1 MLVIPA
7 CVINQPPRARVA
19 PLHPLSRGLLVDF
32 QPWQDLT
39 GWTLVGT
46 PSRNV
51 YSGGR
56 HLPMSASCYAHR
68 DDADLAAITDQ
79 CTWFADG
86 VFVSG
91 VGFVWANAQIADSGY
106 NAGIYIATGNKPTAY
121 IRNAS
126 GTVAS
131 AAPATLTLTAGAP
144 VALHATYDGAL
155 IRLYK
160 DGVLIAT
167 QAQTGNVSQS
177 SGDKITACRWNFG
190 SVNFAIRSARVWSRV
205 LSDFEI
211 AAHAARPGM
220 AFTATKRML
229 YFDVGAGAPGGA
241 LSASGS
247 AAASGTASLAAGIA
261 LAGVGVAL
269 AGGSA
274 DAAVAIPLS
283 AAGIA
288 SAAGSATGAIAV
300 TLSASA
306 LATAAGQAG
315 LDVAAALAAAG
326 SAQAGGS
333 ATLSGGAEGAISAS
347 GAAQAGGAAVLS
359 ILVTLAAAGTAQA
372 GGSATLSGGP
382 EGALSASGAAQ
393 AGGSATATVAIALT
407 AAGLAQAIGSGQL
420 TLSIPLSAIGFAT
433 SGGTA
438 TLIDINLVRVLA
450 APRAAR
456 PPRVQSGRRA
466 PNLSASRRSWR

>member
-1 MLVIPA
+1 MNLPYPNADSNTGSFIRFGGSGTDITLNFVA
-7 CVINQPPRARVA
+7 EVGYSRVQFVWRYGFSVRLSLNYDVTSAQPD
-19 PLHPLSRGLLVDF
+19 GLLRAD
-32 QPWQDLT
+32 WD
-39 GWTLVGT
+39 GT
-46 PSRNV
+46 TARILWNGEEVASGAP
-51 YSGGR
+51 SGG
-56 HLPMSASCYAHR
+56 LPVSGAANAFFDIPGTYVQTPRIFGVAYAQRMLPEEFGLR
-68 DDADLAAITDQ
+68 DF
-79 CTWFADG
+79 WG
-86 VFVSG
+86 EVFVQDDTPIW
-91 VGFVWANAQIADSGY
+91 F
-106 NAGIYIATGNKPTAY
+106 
-121 IRNAS
+121 
-126 GTVAS
+126 
-131 AAPATLTLTAGAP
+131 P
-144 VALHATYDGAL
+144 VAAG
-155 IRLYK
+155 
-160 DGVLIAT
+160 G
-167 QAQTGNVSQS
+167 
-177 SGDKITACRWNFG
+177 G
-190 SVNFAIRSARVWSRV
+190 SV
-205 LSDFEI
+205 
-211 AAHAARPGM
+211 
-220 AFTATKRML
+220 
-229 YFDVGAGAPGGA
+229 A
-241 LSASGS
+241 LSASG
-247 AAASGTASLAAGIA
+247 AAQASGSASLAAGIA

-274 DAAVAIPLS
+274 AAAVALPLS

-288 SAAGSATGAIAV
+288 TAAGSATGAISV

-382 EGALSASGAAQ
+382 EGALAASGAAQ